1 MYSRLGERL
10 DKTLLLLMRVSV
22 HILHG
27 VERTYCTEW
36 RLMMINVLFYR
47 ALWFLFICTALL
59 GVKCDKMAVTVFYP
73 TFPLPLE
80 LLKIAF
86 EKLLK
91 RREKR
96 TLFSA
101 NVSGSSS
108 PEFNEASFIYSCKQ
122 ILALFNK
129 HLFYFFLFAFPSSLA
144 FRSWK
149 YGKYED
155 FKFHVIQNWNLSLDI
170 LKHWSNLSK

>member
-1 MYSRLGERL
+1 MCSRLGERL
-10 DKTLLLLMRVSV
+10 EKTFLLLMRVSA

-59 GVKCDKMAVTVFYP
+59 GVKCDKMAVTVFHP
-73 TFPLPLE
+73 TSLLPLE
-80 LLKIAF
+80 LLKITS

-91 RREKR
+91 TREKR

-101 NVSGSSS
+101 SVSESNS
-108 PEFNEASFIYSCKQ
+108 PEFNEASVIYSCKQ
-122 ILALFNK
+122 FLPIFNK
-129 HLFYFFLFAFPSSLA
+129 TLLCCLLFSPCFSGLKIWQVWRLQISLIPKVESEAGYFKTMKKS
-144 FRSWK
+144 
-149 YGKYED
+149 
-155 FKFHVIQNWNLSLDI
+155 
-170 LKHWSNLSK
+170 